1 MMVIKMVEVEDFSR
15 KNLFKHYNDMDSPFI
30 IMTIPLDVTNV
41 VEYCK
46 IHKHFYATIGFII
59 GKAINEVDAF
69 KYRVKDGKFYYC
81 PRISP
86 NFTERVDNNLGF
98 FECDSLGYEDFI
110 NEFIDKKSKLGKYD
124 NATDDRIDV
133 VWLSCFPWASF
144 SGLMSPHDKSITI
157 PQLIWD
163 KYLFK
168 DGRYICNLM
177 IMVHHGFADG
187 YDVGKLIEKINYN
200 IEIFGK

>member
-1 MMVIKMVEVEDFSR
+1 MVEVEDFSR
-15 KNLFKHYNDMDSPFI
+15 KNLFEHYNDMESPFI
-30 IMTIPLDVTNV
+30 IMTVPLDVTNV
-41 VEYCK
+41 VQYTK
-46 IHKHFYATIGFII
+46 VHKHFYATLGFII

-69 KYRVKDGKFYYC
+69 KYRYKDGKYYYC

-86 NFTERVDNNLGF
+86 NFTQRVDNNLGF
-98 FECDSLGYEDFI
+98 YDCDSLDYE
-110 NEFIDKKSKLGKYD
+110 EFIREYDDKKSKVGKF
-124 NATDDRIDV
+124 TLETEERIDV

-144 SGLMSPHDKSITI
+144 SSLVSPHDKSITI

-163 KYLFK
+163 KYVLK

-187 YDVGKLIEKINYN
+187 YDVGKLIEKINYY
-200 IEIFGK
+200 IEDFK